1 MHFQFVFKSM
11 NSGLLRVLHDLNEF
25 RWWVSDKRSKI
36 KQERNEEKR
45 NEASCKRIWITT
57 YVQMLCASCS
67 THTSHFIVRVV
78 TFQCYYS
85 FQIREMFWYITY
97 MWSGLKHS
105 TSKSY
110 HELFEQFTKQS
121 VLVHLNFNF
130 KCLPSNTLN
139 VFLYLLKSRNKVANK
154 CVYMRIQ
161 MKWLDDKD
169 SSIKSI
175 DCLQFNVPWAIFS
188 QYFVIEAGNRISFS
202 WNMYKCIK
210 CWNQCNYFS

>member
-85 FQIREMFWYITY
+85 FQIREMFWY
-97 MWSGLKHS
+97 SGECGLKNA
-105 TSKSY
+105 TSKNV
-110 HELFEQFTKQS
+110 HELFEESAKQS
-121 VLVHLNFNF
+121 LLVHSNFN
-130 KCLPSNTLN
+130 LN
-139 VFLYLLKSRNKVANK
+139 VCLA
-154 CVYMRIQ
+154 
-161 MKWLDDKD
+161 
-169 SSIKSI
+169 I
-175 DCLQFNVPWAIFS
+175 DWTFF
-188 QYFVIEAGNRISFS
+188 
-202 WNMYKCIK
+202 
-210 CWNQCNYFS
+210 